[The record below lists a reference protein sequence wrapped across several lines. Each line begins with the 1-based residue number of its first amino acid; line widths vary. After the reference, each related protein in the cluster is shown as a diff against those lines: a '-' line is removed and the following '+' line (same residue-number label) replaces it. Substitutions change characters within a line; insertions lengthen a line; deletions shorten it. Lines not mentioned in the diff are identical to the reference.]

1 MAPAHGCDSAHLLGC
16 VQALRILRSGKR
28 PLHMTNHGRYVMLR
42 KIADGGMAE
51 IFLARQTGEEGFS
64 RLVIVKRIL
73 PQFSADPHFRDML
86 LDEAHIAMTLNHNN
100 VVPVL
105 DLGRGEGSYFLVMD
119 LVDGWDLEQIF
130 LRSHHAGFPLPV
142 GLSLYIMAEVCRG
155 LGYAHGRRAA
165 DGRHLSIVHRDVSPQ
180 NVLLSEHGEVKV
192 TDFGIAKAL
201 GRRDRTQQ
209 GMIKGKLDFMSPE
222 QASGTPLGPSSDI
235 FAAGSVLYLLC
246 TGQRPFASPSDL
258 ESLAR
263 VQRANFV
270 PPDQMRP
277 DLPPTVA
284 RIISRAMRARPDERY
299 ATAEEMMFDLEAV
312 IRDEFGSPGQSQ
324 LQQWL
329 LELAERDGAAPISRA
344 QPVNGPSLTSRWFA
358 EGEMLSFDDSS
369 SVGISPSAHDLAWN
383 APPPVV
389 AYPASPPAHYTP
401 SPVVSGYA
409 TPVPPPLYGQHARTP
424 SPAALPQLVPAR
436 GYGAHP
442 PAPPAFP
449 MAMTA
454 HPAVAGGPAYAHAPP
469 QAFVG
474 APAYH
479 PSGHDAQPALAAA
492 GPRSASP
499 IVWDAPGNAMTFGQP
514 GHAGGTATRP
524 RRRGRWQTRGF
535 SDEIPRQRS
544 FARGFL
550 LLLVLVGAGGF
561 VTSQLLSPE
570 QRAALI
576 ADGRGLLQR
585 GQDEVIA
592 TLARFRSKEGASGVG
607 LERAGTRAVIA
618 EPGTAVPVKVKSH

>member
-1 MAPAHGCDSAHLLGC
+1 MS
-16 VQALRILRSGKR
+16 
-28 PLHMTNHGRYVMLR
+28 NHGRYVMLR

-130 LRSHHAGFPLPV
+130 LRAHHAGFPLPV
-142 GLSLYIMAEVCRG
+142 GLALYVMAEVCRG
-155 LGYAHGRRAA
+155 LGYAHGRRTA
-165 DGRHLSIVHRDVSPQ
+165 DGRPLSIVHRDVSPQ
-180 NVLLSEHGEVKV
+180 NILLSEHGEVKV

-222 QASGTPLGPSSDI
+222 QASGTPLGPASDI

-270 PPDQMRP
+270 PPEQLRP

-284 RIISRAMRARPDERY
+284 RIISQAMRANPEERY
-299 ATAEEMMFDLEAV
+299 GTAEDMMFDLEAV

-324 LQQWL
+324 LRQWL
-329 LELAERDGAAPISRA
+329 SELAERDGAVPISRA
-344 QPVNGPSLTSRWFA
+344 QAAAGPSLTSRWFA

-383 APPPVV
+383 GPAPVA
-389 AYPASPPAHYTP
+389 AYPANAPVHYTP
-401 SPVVSGYA
+401 SPMAAGYA
-409 TPVPPPLYGQHARTP
+409 APAVPPAPGYAHQAYPP
-424 SPAALPQLVPAR
+424 SPAALPQLAR
-436 GYGAHP
+436 PYAAQPHVSHAAHP
-442 PAPPAFP
+442 HAAQ
-449 MAMTA
+449 A
-454 HPAVAGGPAYAHAPP
+454 HAAHAPYP
-469 QAFVG
+469 VASPVY
-474 APAYH
+474 AP
-479 PSGHDAQPALAAA
+479 AQPAFAAA
-492 GPRSASP
+492 PAAGGGSITP
-499 IVWDAPGNAMTFGQP
+499 IVWDAPGNAATFGRDP
-514 GHAGGTATRP
+514 TNPHGRGFRGTATRA
-524 RRRGRWQTRGF
+524 RRGRWGTRTV
-535 SDEIPRQRS
+535 SAELPRRRS

-550 LLLVLVGAGGF
+550 LLLILVGAGGF
-561 VTSQLLSPE
+561 VASQVLSPE
-570 QRAALI
+570 QQAALI
-576 ADGRGLLQR
+576 ADGRTLIER
-585 GQDEVIA
+585 GQNEVTSAI
-592 TLARFRSKEGASGVG
+592 ARFRAKDAPAGVG
-607 LERAGTRAVIA
+607 LERATMPTGLGERSAIA
-618 EPGTAVPVKVKSH
+618 GPGTAVPVKETRP